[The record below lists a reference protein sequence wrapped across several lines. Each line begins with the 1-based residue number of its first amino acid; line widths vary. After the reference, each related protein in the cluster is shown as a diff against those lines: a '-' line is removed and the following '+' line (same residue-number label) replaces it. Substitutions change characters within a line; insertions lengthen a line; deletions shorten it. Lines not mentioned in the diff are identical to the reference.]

1 MLRQPATQ
9 RYVQN
14 RVDHLIVD
22 EAQDMNGIQIALL
35 KILAGDRAK
44 VMLVGDEDQAIYDW
58 RGAEPDYLIRGFEQD
73 FPEATR
79 YTLPHTFRFGHM
91 LSIAASQ
98 VISCN
103 TNRNPKISIS
113 AKGTPR
119 TRIHC
124 LPLALGLADLGE
136 HVAERLTSG
145 VKLQDIAVLVR
156 TYDLSVTLELDLHQR
171 GIPYH
176 VYGRPPLMRIPEIS
190 ALLGVLQLASGRW
203 KTLDADQLRYVIK
216 SLLYRPTLY
225 LDKAAINRVVEFVVR
240 QPERLVEAIRSTI
253 TLQTK
258 DYQANQIRDRADL
271 LEILATATDPQE
283 KVLTVLDRYLLA
295 TEFERNIEKQSPPRI
310 RRLPLWRTSRPSGS
324 LPAGMKAASMRF
336 WIASTRSSTHRPWS
350 PHNAT
355 RVDQLHSSSERGTV
369 VEGLRTWSR
378 EKRLSQGRP
387 KRR

>member
-1 MLRQPATQ
+1 MPTSSDTSS
-9 RYVQN
+9 
-14 RVDHLIVD
+14 RVCCT
-22 EAQDMNGIQIALL
+22 A
-35 KILAGDRAK
+35 
-44 VMLVGDEDQAIYDW
+44 
-58 RGAEPDYLIRGFEQD
+58 
-73 FPEATR
+73 
-79 YTLPHTFRFGHM
+79 
-91 LSIAASQ
+91 
-98 VISCN
+98 
-103 TNRNPKISIS
+103 
-113 AKGTPR
+113 
-119 TRIHC
+119 
-124 LPLALGLADLGE
+124 LPL
-136 HVAERLTSG
+136 
-145 VKLQDIAVLVR
+145 
-156 TYDLSVTLELDLHQR
+156 
-171 GIPYH
+171 
-176 VYGRPPLMRIPEIS
+176 
-190 ALLGVLQLASGRW
+190 
-203 KTLDADQLRYVIK
+203 
-216 SLLYRPTLY
+216 